1 MESIL
6 QGLPSVGVYIDD
18 ILVTGSTPEIHLQNL
33 EAVLARLERAGL
45 RLKRAKCSF
54 MLPSVEYLGF
64 RISAA
69 GLQPTDEK
77 VRAIQNA
84 PAPEDVSQ
92 LKSFLG
98 LVNYYGKF
106 LPDPCPPVQPAA
118 ERDEMDLGRAAEEG
132 VR

>member
-1 MESIL
+1 M
-6 QGLPSVGVYIDD
+6 
-18 ILVTGSTPEIHLQNL
+18 LVDAT
-33 EAVLARLERAGL
+33 
-45 RLKRAKCSF
+45 
-54 MLPSVEYLGF
+54 SVEYLGF

-98 LVNYYGKF
+98 HVNYYGKF
-106 LPDPCPPVQPAA
+106 LPDLSLILAPLYSLLQKEMKWTWGVQQKAFADVKAMMTSVHDGCLLWGNRVVIPPA
-118 ERDEMDLGRAAEEG
+118 GR
-132 VR
+132 